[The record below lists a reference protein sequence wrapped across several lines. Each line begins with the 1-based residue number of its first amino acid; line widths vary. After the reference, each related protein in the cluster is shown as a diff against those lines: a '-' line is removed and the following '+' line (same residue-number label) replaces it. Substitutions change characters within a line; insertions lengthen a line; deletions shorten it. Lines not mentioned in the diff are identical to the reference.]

1 MGDERLEGSRFGA
14 CHKNLALFLT
24 SRGQPQK
31 RENRRLPETT
41 QRAVPLNASFICFP
55 STRYNYRALGYS
67 REPPAFTFLG
77 CARDK
82 RYIATS

>member
-31 RENRRLPETT
+31 REIRRLPRIT
-41 QRAVPLNASFICFP
+41 QRAVSVPGARKTDECSVGMPAAVRKFRGCMEPRPTIISF
-55 STRYNYRALGYS
+55 S
-67 REPPAFTFLG
+67 EE
-77 CARDK
+77 
-82 RYIATS
+82 